1 MVDEKNL
8 AASPI
13 ADQDLEQVTGGQAW
27 IHFLSNDTYYV
38 WTGSGWARNNRYLC
52 PNCKRPVHYG
62 AWLRFYCDPCNASWY
77 YAEDLLPDLSTGKW
91 EQVTKAQYEHH
102 ENMTAADDL

>member
-1 MVDEKNL
+1 M
-8 AASPI
+8 
-13 ADQDLEQVTGGQAW
+13 
-27 IHFLSNDTYYV
+27 
-38 WTGSGWARNNRYLC
+38 
-52 PNCKRPVHYG
+52 HYG